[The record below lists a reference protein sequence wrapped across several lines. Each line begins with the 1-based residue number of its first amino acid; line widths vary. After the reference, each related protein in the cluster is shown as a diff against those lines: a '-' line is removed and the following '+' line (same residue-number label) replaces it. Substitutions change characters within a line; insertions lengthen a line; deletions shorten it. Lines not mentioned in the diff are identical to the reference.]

1 MALDTKVKL
10 ELSSVY
16 TSALDLVARSA
27 PLSMAPK
34 LTLTNGTGANQADK
48 VWSDQIT
55 IAASGNSD
63 IDLAGTLTDPFGA
76 ALSFA
81 RVKLILVVAARTNT
95 NNVVVGGASSTFNT
109 WVSGTSPAV
118 IVRPGGLLAVGCS
131 DATAYEVTATSADV
145 LRLSN
150 SGAGSSVTC
159 DVAIVGCSV

>member
-10 ELSSVY
+10 SLSANY

-27 PLSMAPK
+27 PLSLVKNLA
-34 LTLTNGTGANQADK
+34 LTTGTGANQADK

-55 IAASGNSD
+55 IAASSNSD

-81 RVKLILVVAARTNT
+81 RVKLILVTAATTNT

-118 IVRPGGLLAVGCS
+118 IVRPGGFLAVGCS
-131 DATAYEVTATSADV
+131 DATAYVVTATSADV

-150 SGAGSSVTC
+150 SGAGSTVTC
-159 DVAIVGCSV
+159 DVAIIGSSA

>member
-10 ELSSVY
+10 SLDANY
-16 TSALDLVARSA
+16 TSPLDLVSRSA
-27 PLSMAPK
+27 PLSMAK
-34 LTLTNGTGANQADK
+34 NLSLINGTGAGAADR

-55 IAASGNSD
+55 INASSNSD

-81 RVKLILVVAARTNT
+81 RVKLIVITAASGNT

-109 WVSGTSPAV
+109 WVTGTSPAV
-118 IVRPGGLLAVGCS
+118 VVRPNGFLVLGCS
-131 DATAYEVTATSADV
+131 DATGYVVTATSADV

-150 SGAGSSVTC
+150 SGAGTSVTC
-159 DVAIVGCSV
+159 DVAIVGCSA